1 MLALDQFAIQSL
13 FSDESNL
20 FVPDI
25 SKTVWDDLDY
35 FGWIHP
41 EGKKGFIALES
52 PNDGRLKGVKL
63 QRQKN
68 RRVKPRSEMCSW
80 CHFVHK
86 SNGTAFFSVEVKG
99 SDGRRNLGNLLCKD
113 LDCSIRVRKPKYS
126 DSLMQEIIYEP
137 ARIWRMKLAMHRW
150 LRRANLI

>member
-1 MLALDQFAIQSL
+1 MVALDPLLIQSL
-13 FSDESNL
+13 FSEETNL
-20 FVPDI
+20 YVPDI
-25 SKTVWDDLDY
+25 SNTVWDDLEY

-41 EGKKGFIALES
+41 NGTSGFIAIES
-52 PNDGRLKGVKL
+52 PNDGKLKGVKL
-63 QRQKN
+63 QREKN
-68 RRVKPRSEMCSW
+68 RRVRRRSEMCSW

-99 SDGRRNLGNLLCKD
+99 SDGRRNLGNFLCKD
-113 LDCSIRVRKPKYS
+113 LDCSSRIRKPKYS